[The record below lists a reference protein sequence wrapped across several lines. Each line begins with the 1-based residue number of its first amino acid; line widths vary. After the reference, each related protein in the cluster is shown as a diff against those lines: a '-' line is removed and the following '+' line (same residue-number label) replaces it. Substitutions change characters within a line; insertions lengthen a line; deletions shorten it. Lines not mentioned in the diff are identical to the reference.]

1 MKLTAAIET
10 YVRDQFRSG
19 AFNSRHTELAYR
31 DKLGRLAEHVG
42 NRDPRTV
49 GRDEIKVFLGQWQG
63 NSQRHAH
70 AILASFFD
78 FAMEEGWR
86 KDNPA
91 RQVKRA
97 KPRKPSVYRLT
108 RGEVVAL
115 LEASRERR
123 RDRWAAHL
131 GCCAGL
137 RAQEITGMQGRHFAR
152 PGFVWVSDD
161 VGKGGKERWIPVIG
175 DLAEVVDE
183 INALVTAPDEFV
195 LPGRR
200 SLDPPDHTLYREH
213 PNKRLSYTALYKQIV
228 ALGARADIAARVTP
242 HTLRHA
248 YGDHVAR
255 YAGLRAAQAL
265 MGHASVETTAG
276 TYVDRP
282 TLDELAVSVRGFSY
296 YPTRKEVEIPDDTAN
311 AS

>member
-1 MKLTAAIET
+1 MKFSRAID
-10 YVRDQFRSG
+10 VFIADGQRAGQ
-19 AFNSRHTELAYR
+19 FNSPHTIMAYR
-31 DKLGRLAEHVG
+31 DKLERLADHVS
-42 NRDPRTV
+42 NRDPRTI
-49 GRDEIKVFLGQWQG
+49 GRDEVKAFLGNWHG
-63 NSQRHAH
+63 NSQRQAH

-91 RQVKRA
+91 RQVRRTKA
-97 KPRKPSVYRLT
+97 RKPAVYRLT

-115 LEASRERR
+115 LDASQGRR

-152 PGFVWVSDD
+152 SGFVWVSAD
-161 VGKGGKERWIPVIG
+161 VGKGNRERWIPIVA
-175 DLAEVVDE
+175 DLADVVEE
-183 INALVTAPDEFV
+183 INALVTAPDEYV

-200 SLDPPDHTLYREH
+200 SLNPPDHTLYREH
-213 PNKRLSYTALYKQIV
+213 PTKRLSYTALYRQIV
-228 ALGARADIAARVTP
+228 ALGAKAGIAARVTP
-242 HTLRHA
+242 HTMRHA
-248 YGDHVAR
+248 YGDHIAR

-296 YPTRKEVEIPDDTAN
+296 YPTRKEVETPDGTEDAR
-311 AS
+311 